1 MSAAAPPD
9 ALALLVTAVDE
20 MRETTS
26 LIPVAEA
33 SRSLNRSRRSNFAML
48 FARSRSEINA
58 GNAMQYLG
66 DNIERA
72 RAHWRE
78 ALSALADLQ
87 RLHGGNDVIAEL
99 GAQLPIAG
107 LDSVLPRLELEAI
120 PRPTNKA
127 AIHLAAVVETIH
139 DCEHLAATARTKL
152 NLQRMRA
159 D

>member
-1 MSAAAPPD
+1 MSAAASPD
-9 ALALLVTAVDE
+9 ALELLVTAVDE

-87 RLHGGNDVIAEL
+87 RLHNDNEAIAEL
-99 GAQLPIAG
+99 GARLPAAG
-107 LDSVLPRLELEAI
+107 VDSVLPRLELEAI
-120 PRPTNKA
+120 PRPTKSA

>member
-1 MSAAAPPD
+1 
-9 ALALLVTAVDE
+9 
-20 MRETTS
+20 
-26 LIPVAEA
+26 
-33 SRSLNRSRRSNFAML
+33 
-48 FARSRSEINA
+48 
-58 GNAMQYLG
+58 MQYLG
-66 DNIERA
+66 DNIGRA

-87 RLHGGNDVIAEL
+87 RLHSDNEAIAEL
-99 GAQLPIAG
+99 GAATAG
-107 LDSVLPRLELEAI
+107 RRMDSVLPRLELEAI